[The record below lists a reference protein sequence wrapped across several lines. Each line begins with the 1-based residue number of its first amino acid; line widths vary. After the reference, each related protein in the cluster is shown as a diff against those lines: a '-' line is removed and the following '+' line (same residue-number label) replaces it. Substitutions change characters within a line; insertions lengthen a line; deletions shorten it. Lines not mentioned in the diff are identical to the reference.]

1 MSDVLNEI
9 LDELEDL
16 ESDLPDDEET
26 DVPTEEPKEEPDE
39 KLAML
44 RVMLDDPTAT
54 DELLNVYMAIAK
66 RKILQRAFPYDN
78 TVTEVPPQYELT
90 QCEIAAYLINKRG
103 GEGEISHTENGI
115 TRMYENADVPVS
127 LMRAIVP
134 FTSVPGFKKEV
145 VDESTTEEQE

>member
-1 MSDVLNEI
+1 MADVLNNI
-9 LDELEDL
+9 LDELEDI
-16 ESDLPDDEET
+16 ESDLPEEE
-26 DVPTEEPKEEPDE
+26 PTEGPDE

-54 DELLNVYMAIAK
+54 DELLNVYLAIAK
-66 RKILQRAFPYDN
+66 RKILQRAFPFDN

-115 TRMYENADVPVS
+115 SRMYENGDVPVS

-134 FTSVPGFKKEV
+134 FTSVPKKKEV
-145 VDESTTEEQE
+145 VDESTTEE